1 MNLDSILNL
10 ALTTLKNYSS
20 ADLTYTKS
28 DGTVVTANVFRG
40 HSNYISREMGDS
52 GYEENLDDLFIIC
65 KASLVDTWGL
75 APMTSKVEL
84 DGVKYMV
91 GKSINK
97 SAQYWTIYLRKY
109 RA

>member
-10 ALTTLKNYSS
+10 ALTTLKGYSN
-20 ADLTYTKS
+20 ADLTFTKS

-40 HSNYISREMGDS
+40 HSNYISRDIADS
-52 GYEENLDDLFIIC
+52 GYEENLDDLFIIA
-65 KASLVDTWGL
+65 KTSFVDTWGL
-75 APMTSKVEL
+75 APMTSKVQL
-84 DGVKYMV
+84 DGVNYMV

-97 SAQYWTIYLRKY
+97 TAQYWTIYLRKY